1 MFTRN
6 DKLSREENIK
16 LAEESA
22 SKASQLLD
30 AIETAVKEGFKH
42 VPKYGTTPTQNKKL
56 ASVTEVI
63 ARLQS
68 EKSIAYRLKSDY
80 STMDRIAAEKQKLE
94 EAQKEKATK
103 EAERVKL
110 VGEAIQYLIQNGKI
124 INEHFTIENAI
135 SKANDLAFELVVDK
149 LNQDNTPIDFS
160 GDDNCEDCAG
170 WIPGSHRCDCGNRR
184 VGWVMGWGHSFKQ
197 PSVYAEA
204 Y

>member
-1 MFTRN
+1 
-6 DKLSREENIK
+6 
-16 LAEESA
+16 
-22 SKASQLLD
+22 
-30 AIETAVKEGFKH
+30 
-42 VPKYGTTPTQNKKL
+42 
-56 ASVTEVI
+56 
-63 ARLQS
+63 
-68 EKSIAYRLKSDY
+68 
-80 STMDRIAAEKQKLE
+80 MDRIAAEKQKLE
-94 EAQKEKATK
+94 EAQKDKATR

-135 SKANDLAFELVVDK
+135 SKANDLAFELEVDK

-160 GDDNCEDCAG
+160 GDDNCEDCVG